1 MRQSPCL
8 KTAPGVTDSSAEP
21 LPVVFLKLQRIRF
34 RPRTVDKLVGD
45 EARVRTQTQRSGVHT
60 VGVCVGVFKKII
72 LEKQSEAQ
80 VFS

>member
-21 LPVVFLKLQRIRF
+21 LQRIRF

-60 VGVCVGVFKKII
+60 VGVCVCVGVFKKII